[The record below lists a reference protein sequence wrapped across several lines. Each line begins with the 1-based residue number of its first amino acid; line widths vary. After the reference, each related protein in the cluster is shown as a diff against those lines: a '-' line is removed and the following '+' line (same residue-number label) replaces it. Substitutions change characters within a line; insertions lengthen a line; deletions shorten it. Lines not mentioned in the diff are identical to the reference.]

1 MFNPRVLRRL
11 FWFFLLGVLI
21 GVCVGKLAAASE
33 PAPLPPVAVI
43 TSSPAPILAAAPLSG
58 PDDEGCGDEASC
70 YAIIYT
76 PGFCDL
82 VTKYGWWWY
91 FAYCD
96 QREGFMAAQSVTYTF
111 LSDGSVFID
120 VIRVDDLGRR
130 IRVIR
135 HLPARERK

>member
-21 GVCVGKLAAASE
+21 GVCVGKLAAASQ
-33 PAPLPPVAVI
+33 PAPRPVAVI
-43 TSSPAPILAAAPLSG
+43 TSSPAPVLAVASLSG

-76 PGFCDL
+76 PGFCEL

-96 QREGFMAAQSVTYTF
+96 QREGGRLMADDTIFVTELPDASV
-111 LSDGSVFID
+111 
-120 VIRVDDLGRR
+120 RVDLFRVNAERR
-130 IRVIR
+130 IHMIR
-135 HLPARERK
+135 FLPARVKR